1 MAQGKKTNA
10 KTIAD
15 TISDKMANPE
25 ASSREIAQGKN
36 ISHVTVLEILK
47 EEAPEL
53 LTTSTEAKTLLEYN
67 LSIIAEGARKIELAM
82 KRLDPETIRDT
93 KEYQTIVDTAFKQ
106 NQLIEWK
113 ATVNVNVLWDV
124 LKEIQGIE

>member
-1 MAQGKKTNA
+1 MQGKKTDA

-15 TISDKMANPE
+15 TISDKIANPG
-25 ASSREIAQGKN
+25 ASSREIAEGKD

-67 LSIIAEGARKIELAM
+67 LSIIAEGARKIDLAM

-93 KEYQTIVDTAFKQ
+93 KEYQEIVNTAFKQ
-106 NQLIEWK
+106 NELI
-113 ATVNVNVLWDV
+113 
-124 LKEIQGIE
+124 